1 MKKGVTAMDNKRQKP
16 IVSFDE
22 LMSKSHRYVSSQE
35 ALKDVTPPQ
44 WSDDVMNG
52 KRKIAV
58 DKKRGEMK

>member
-1 MKKGVTAMDNKRQKP
+1 MDNKRQKP

-44 WSDDVMNG
+44 WSGAVLNG
-52 KRKIAV
+52 KKKLVV
-58 DKKRGEMK
+58 DTKNEVR